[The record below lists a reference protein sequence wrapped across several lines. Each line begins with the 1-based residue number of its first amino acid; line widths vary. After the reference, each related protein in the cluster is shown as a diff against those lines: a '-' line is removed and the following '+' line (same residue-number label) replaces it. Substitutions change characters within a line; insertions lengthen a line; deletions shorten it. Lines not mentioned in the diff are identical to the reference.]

1 MTRGDDMDR
10 QDEEKMKSAKSLER
24 QIGAVLLSILASV
37 LVIITLQGTRERL
50 ISPIPGKSY
59 KYVDRLPLV
68 TGVLF
73 ALTSAFYLFDSV
85 RQCRESPGQR
95 QLQLLLAANL
105 FALIASAVKFELICE
120 RKPNETAQQEADQST
135 ELE

>member
-1 MTRGDDMDR
+1 MDR

-73 ALTSAFYLFDSV
+73 GSV
-85 RQCRESPGQR
+85 C
-95 QLQLLLAANL
+95 
-105 FALIASAVKFELICE
+105 F
-120 RKPNETAQQEADQST
+120 
-135 ELE
+135 